1 MIKLVACDMDGTLLD
16 SQKRLPA
23 DFPQV
28 MTALKERGVCFAV
41 ASGRQY
47 AALRR
52 DFEAYLE
59 DMMFICEN
67 GALVM
72 QRDERLLID
81 PVDPRELYRIVT
93 AAKGLRGVYPVVCR
107 AEMALIEKTASPEFV
122 RNTCMYYPSVQVVDD
137 LTEYCNLGDVC
148 KVAFY
153 DEYDAQTHE
162 LPELQS
168 KLEPELSIILS
179 GEHWVD
185 VMKPGVT
192 KGAQWVRL
200 NKQVELLDTPGI
212 LWPKFEDQE
221 VGIKLAMIGSIKEEI
236 LNTEELS
243 LELLKLLKSRYSGT
257 INERYDAD
265 EALGEVEL
273 LGEIA
278 KRRGC
283 LMKGGEP
290 DLTKAAAIL
299 LEDFRSGKLGKITLE
314 LPEQA
319 QED

>member
-93 AAKGLRGVYPVVCR
+93 AAKDLRGVYPVVCR
-107 AEMALIEKTASPEFV
+107 AEMALIEKTASPEFI

-185 VMKPGVT
+185 VMKHGVT
-192 KGAQWVRL
+192 KGGAMRGVQKKLGITPEECMAFGDYL
-200 NKQVELLDTPGI
+200 NDCELLQSVGESYAMENAHPRLKEMARHIAPSND
-212 LWPKFEDQE
+212 EDGVMRVIRRE
-221 VGIKLAMIGSIKEEI
+221 FGL
-236 LNTEELS
+236 TE
-243 LELLKLLKSRYSGT
+243 
-257 INERYDAD
+257 
-265 EALGEVEL
+265 
-273 LGEIA
+273 
-278 KRRGC
+278 
-283 LMKGGEP
+283 GG
-290 DLTKAAAIL
+290 
-299 LEDFRSGKLGKITLE
+299 
-314 LPEQA
+314 A
-319 QED
+319 Q